1 MTLVIKMLRVTGNI
15 IIMMSN
21 YTDMEFSGL
30 EAITA
35 KKHEILACQVWLL
48 LTFLTAG
55 SRTS

>member
-1 MTLVIKMLRVTGNI
+1 MKLFINDIKMLRVTGNI

-35 KKHEILACQVWLL
+35 KKHEILAHQV
-48 LTFLTAG
+48 
-55 SRTS
+55 

>member
-15 IIMMSN
+15 IMMLN

-35 KKHEILACQVWLL
+35 KKHEILASQV
-48 LTFLTAG
+48 
-55 SRTS
+55 